1 MTKEDILQSVRIARD
16 KVYQHELVLSKD
28 KQYLDEVK
36 HILYQLENEL
46 SKDESNE
53 PVQD

>member
-1 MTKEDILQSVRIARD
+1 MTNEDILQSIRLASD
-16 KVYQHELVLSKD
+16 KVGQYEVALTLGKL
-28 KQYLDEVK
+28 YLDEVK

-46 SKDESNE
+46 SKEVKNE

>member
-1 MTKEDILQSVRIARD
+1 MTNGDILQSIRLARD
-16 KVYQHELVLSKD
+16 NIYQYELVLSKD

-46 SKDESNE
+46 SKEESNE
-53 PVQD
+53 TV